1 MSSVVVRNALMRV
14 ALLVIMLF
22 GIYKFV
28 QWFVAV

>member
-1 MSSVVVRNALMRV
+1 MSSVIVRNALMRV

>member
-1 MSSVVVRNALMRV
+1 MSSLVVRNALLRV
-14 ALLVIMLF
+14 VLLVIMLF

>member
-1 MSSVVVRNALMRV
+1 MSAIVVRNAVMRV

>member
-1 MSSVVVRNALMRV
+1 MSAIVVRNALLRV

>member
-1 MSSVVVRNALMRV
+1 MSSLVVRNALLRV

>member
-1 MSSVVVRNALMRV
+1 MSTIIVRNALIRV
-14 ALLVIMLF
+14 ALLVVMLF

>member
-1 MSSVVVRNALMRV
+1 MSAIVIRNAVLRV

>member
-1 MSSVVVRNALMRV
+1 MSTIVVRNALLRV